1 MHPPINSPAADP
13 EFDDSSVDAVDTAM
27 GLLADR
33 RRRAVL
39 RYLDRSDGTATLTEL
54 AEAIASESRNPD
66 PSTISDLAGASS
78 RDVRAVRISLHHVH
92 VPKLDAAGAIEYDRQ
107 TETLT
112 LLDEGR
118 SLLDR
123 QEAVCGP
130 LR

>member
-1 MHPPINSPAADP
+1 MNPPITTPP
-13 EFDDSSVDAVDTAM
+13 THTEFDDSSIEGVATAM

-39 RYLDRSDGTATLTEL
+39 RYLERAGGTATLSEL
-54 AEAIASESRNPD
+54 AEAIAMETRNPD
-66 PSTISDLAGASS
+66 PATISDLADASS
-78 RDVRAVRISLHHVH
+78 QETRDVRISLHHVH
-92 VPKLDAAGAIEYDRQ
+92 VPKLADAGAIEYDSE

-112 LLDEGR
+112 LCDRGR
-118 SLLDR
+118 TLLDR